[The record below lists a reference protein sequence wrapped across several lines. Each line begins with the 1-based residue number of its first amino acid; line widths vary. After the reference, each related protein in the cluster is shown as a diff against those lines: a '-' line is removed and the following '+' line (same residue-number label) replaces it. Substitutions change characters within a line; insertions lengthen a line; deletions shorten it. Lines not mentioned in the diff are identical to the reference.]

1 VAAIAAAAVALAF
14 AVPQS
19 RGAILRF
26 FDIGSA
32 RVQVVDTLPP
42 AQERPLDDGLG
53 ARVPLAAARQALPEL
68 LLPPLEPLP
77 QLRLAPGDFV
87 SLVFAY
93 RGHPVLLSEFGNGDY
108 LKKLVTG
115 ETSVE
120 SVAVRGGEGVWLS
133 GGDHVVFLNRSPRLA
148 GNVLLWAT
156 DSATY
161 RLEGPQL
168 TKAGAV
174 ALADSLRRG

>member
-1 VAAIAAAAVALAF
+1 
-14 AVPQS
+14 
-19 RGAILRF
+19 
-26 FDIGSA
+26 
-32 RVQVVDTLPP
+32 
-42 AQERPLDDGLG
+42 
-53 ARVPLAAARQALPEL
+53 
-68 LLPPLEPLP
+68 
-77 QLRLAPGDFV
+77 
-87 SLVFAY
+87 
-93 RGHPVLLSEFGNGDY
+93 VLLSEFGNAFY

-120 SVAVRGGEGVWLS
+120 SVRVRGGEGVWLA

-156 DSATY
+156 EHATY

-168 TKAGAV
+168 TKAEAV